1 MDKFLGRS
9 QAKDSAS
16 LPLKQN
22 REKHCRENLTFSYL
36 NRNDNINSLF
46 YLETY
51 ESK

>member
-1 MDKFLGRS
+1 MVKFLGRS

-22 REKHCRENLTFSYL
+22 REKHCNLIFSYL